1 MTDDFKKD
9 NQENSSADNVDQ
21 YLLGIEN
28 SDDKIL
34 KTVQIEDENFS
45 EAELARL
52 VNTEKLQSLLDS
64 SDDFLSHLSGEI
76 EGFDERKGE

>member
-1 MTDDFKKD
+1 MTDNSKKD
-9 NQENSSADNVDQ
+9 NQENSSADNVNQ
-21 YLLGIEN
+21 YLLGLEN

-34 KTVQIEDENFS
+34 KKAQIEDENFS

-64 SDDFLSHLSGEI
+64 SDDFLNHLGGEI
-76 EGFDERKGE
+76 EGFDEDN